1 MELLKTIHNNYIA
14 LSLCKKSRFDGR
26 FLVLLCL
33 GFYFLLIFSAS
44 SFLNIKYYE
53 FWKKLGVPAREDLFA
68 DLQVVTSGN
77 ECYRLGYN
85 VYIKNPCNPFFHL
98 GAFNYPKVWLSFS
111 QLGLNQSHTFTIG
124 IIIIILFLATFFLFI
139 GRLNYA
145 EGVIYSAILCS
156 SSVML
161 AIERAN
167 NDLVVFIILSL
178 AIILLI
184 NRAGIIHYIS
194 YFLFLFASILK
205 IYPIFA
211 FTLLLREPPKKL
223 LRLGCILIT
232 SFTLYLV
239 SEFNNI
245 KLVFQNTPQVTFWSY
260 GSKIIFITLI
270 KDLKNFLKS
279 IGIDKNY
286 LYSLIPDINISKPL
300 ALKLLVATVFC
311 ILMIIG
317 LLFLRKFLFWNRF
330 ELQFEYF
337 NNHLDRQFID
347 SFRVGASIYLGTF
360 LFSNNWA
367 YRLIFL
373 IFVIPQLLKWIR
385 IQGLFGLL
393 SIFSLICILLTLWIK
408 TFTAGLGFYVDQISN
423 WLLFLYFLYSLSM
436 TIPKWLQ
443 KRTLAILKLSQ
454 NT

>member
-1 MELLKTIHNNYIA
+1 
-14 LSLCKKSRFDGR
+14 
-26 FLVLLCL
+26 
-33 GFYFLLIFSAS
+33 
-44 SFLNIKYYE
+44 
-53 FWKKLGVPAREDLFA
+53 
-68 DLQVVTSGN
+68 
-77 ECYRLGYN
+77 
-85 VYIKNPCNPFFHL
+85 
-98 GAFNYPKVWLSFS
+98 
-111 QLGLNQSHTFTIG
+111 
-124 IIIIILFLATFFLFI
+124 
-139 GRLNYA
+139 
-145 EGVIYSAILCS
+145 
-156 SSVML
+156 
-161 AIERAN
+161 
-167 NDLVVFIILSL
+167 
-178 AIILLI
+178 
-184 NRAGIIHYIS
+184 
-194 YFLFLFASILK
+194 
-205 IYPIFA
+205 
-211 FTLLLREPPKKL
+211 
-223 LRLGCILIT
+223 
-232 SFTLYLV
+232 
-239 SEFNNI
+239 
-245 KLVFQNTPQVTFWSY
+245 
-260 GSKIIFITLI
+260 
-270 KDLKNFLKS
+270 
-279 IGIDKNY
+279 
-286 LYSLIPDINISKPL
+286 
-300 ALKLLVATVFC
+300 
-311 ILMIIG
+311 MIIG